1 MVPSLTTMVIVVTV
15 LALGLFG
22 IRRSLWVDE
31 AWVANSI
38 QSPTLHGMFFY
49 PGWLQVSPPLFLLLS
64 RAVVQATGASN
75 AAFRIVPLS
84 MALAAAVFLLAAA
97 RRILSAPLAG
107 LATAFV
113 VFDLT
118 TIEYSRTLKPYS
130 GELASTAALLLAC
143 AIYLDRP
150 DRKRFGWLLG
160 TVAIALPLAYPSV
173 FLLPGIALAVF
184 FIGPRSRAVWLG
196 AVAATELLAMYLFLI
211 RFNLAPGLREFW
223 AADPDN
229 HLTATLAAALLFC
242 IFASIRTAIVFMRR
256 KPLPRDWFYLICL
269 LPCLLL
275 AGSAA
280 ARLYPVSHRTRLFAL
295 PCFVF
300 LAIMTFEDLLQ
311 RAKMP
316 KAMAAVAFGLT
327 FNLAGFA
334 AANQVIEGR
343 DAPEEDYASAVA
355 FLRDHAAASD
365 LIVVHACCKE
375 GFLLYSGMLHW
386 RPPHLSFGDT
396 GWPCC
401 VPGKDTRPKSS
412 SEQAVIADIDA
423 KVPSGYSG
431 RVWLLFTTRPT
442 HWAYTGLDEGE
453 LWRKHL
459 WDRGCPPGPYLRFAN
474 MALSPMNCAAA
485 R

>member
-1 MVPSLTTMVIVVTV
+1 VPSITTMVIVVTV

-22 IRRSLWVDE
+22 IKRSLWVDE

-49 PGWLQVSPPLFLLLS
+49 PSWLQVSPPLFLLLA
-64 RAVVQATGASN
+64 RAVVRATGASN

-84 MALAAAVFLLAAA
+84 MALAAAVFLLATG
-97 RRILSAPLAG
+97 RRVLTAPLAG

-118 TIEYSRTLKPYS
+118 AIEYSRTLKPYS
-130 GELASTAALLLAC
+130 GELASSAALLLSA
-143 AIYLDRP
+143 ALYLDRP
-150 DRKRFGWLLG
+150 DRKSFGWLLG
-160 TVAIALPLAYPSV
+160 TMAIALPLSYPTV
-173 FLLPGIALAVF
+173 FLLPGVALAVF
-184 FIGPRSRAVWLG
+184 FIGPRSRAVWL
-196 AVAATELLAMYLFLI
+196 AALAATELLAMYLFLI
-211 RFNLAPGLREFW
+211 RFNLAPGLRDFW

-229 HLTATLAAALLFC
+229 RLSATLVAALSFC
-242 IFASIRTAIVFMRR
+242 VFASIRAALVFARR
-256 KPLPRDWFYLICL
+256 KPLPRDWFYLVCL

-275 AGSAA
+275 AASAA

-295 PCFVF
+295 PCFV
-300 LAIMTFEDLLQ
+300 LLVTVTVQDLLQ
-311 RAKMP
+311 RAKMSR
-316 KAMAAVAFGLT
+316 AVTAVALGLT
-327 FNLAGFA
+327 FGLAGFA
-334 AANQVIEGR
+334 AANQVIEHR

-365 LIVVHACCKE
+365 LIIVHACCKE

-386 RPPHLSFGDT
+386 NPAHLAFGDT

-401 VPGKDTRPKSS
+401 VRGKDTRSNSS
-412 SEQAVIADIDA
+412 SPQAVIADLDA
-423 KVPSGYSG
+423 KIPHGYSG

-453 LWRKHL
+453 LWRNHL

-474 MALSPMNCAAA
+474 LALSPMTCAPA

>member
-1 MVPSLTTMVIVVTV
+1 MPSITTMVIVVTV

-22 IRRSLWVDE
+22 IGRSLWVDE

-49 PGWLQVSPPLFLLLS
+49 PGWLQVSPPLFLLLARS
-64 RAVVQATGASN
+64 AVQVTGASN

-84 MALAAAVFLLAAA
+84 MSLAAAVFLLAAG
-97 RRILSAPLAG
+97 RRVLAAPLAA

-113 VFDLT
+113 AFDLT
-118 TIEYSRTLKPYS
+118 AIEYSRTLKPYS
-130 GELASTAALLLAC
+130 GELASTATLLLAA

-150 DRKRFGWLLG
+150 DRKRFGWLLA
-160 TVAIALPLAYPSV
+160 TVAVALPLSYPTV

-184 FIGPRSRAVWLG
+184 FIGPRSRAVWIAAL
-196 AVAATELLAMYLFLI
+196 AATELLTMYLFLI
-211 RFNLAPGLREFW
+211 RFNLAPGLHDFW
-223 AADPDN
+223 AAAPDN
-229 HLTATLAAALLFC
+229 RLTATLAAALSFC
-242 IFASIRTAIVFMRR
+242 VFASIRAALVFARR
-256 KPLPRDWFYLICL
+256 KPLPRDWFYLVCL

-275 AGSAA
+275 AASAA

-295 PCFVF
+295 PCFV
-300 LAIMTFEDLLQ
+300 LLVMMTVEDLLQ
-311 RAKMP
+311 RAKM
-316 KAMAAVAFGLT
+316 ARAVTAVAIGLT
-327 FNLAGFA
+327 LGLAGFA
-334 AANQVIEGR
+334 AANQVIEAR
-343 DAPEEDYASAVA
+343 DIPEEDYSSVVA

-365 LIVVHACCKE
+365 LIIVHACCKE
-375 GFLLYSGMLHW
+375 GFLLYSRMLHW
-386 RPPHLSFGDT
+386 QPAHLAFGDT

-401 VPGKDTRPKSS
+401 VRGKDTRPGSS
-412 SEQAVIADIDA
+412 SEQPVIADIDT
-423 KVPSGYSG
+423 KVPRGYSG

-453 LWRKHL
+453 LWRKRI

-474 MALSPMNCAAA
+474 LALSPMNCAPA